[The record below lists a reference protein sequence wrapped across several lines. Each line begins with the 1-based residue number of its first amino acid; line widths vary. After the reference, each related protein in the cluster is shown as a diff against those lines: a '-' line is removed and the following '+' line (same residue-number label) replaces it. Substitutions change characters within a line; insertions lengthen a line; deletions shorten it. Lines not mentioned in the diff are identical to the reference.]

1 MNPDRVR
8 IFDTTLRD
16 GEQSPGINLNRA
28 EKLQIARQLAR
39 LGVDVIEAGFPAASE
54 GDLESVRAIAREVQG
69 PIVAGLARTRDE
81 DIRAAWEAV
90 KEAERPRI
98 HTFIATSD
106 IHLEH
111 KLRMTR
117 REVLE
122 EVRRAVTLARSLAS
136 DVEFSAEDASR
147 SDPAFLAEVF
157 RMAVQCGATTLNVPD
172 TVGYAVPS
180 EFGDFLSDVIA
191 RVDAPPEVIW
201 SVHCHDDLGL
211 AVANSLEAV
220 RRGARQVECT
230 VNGIGERAGNAA
242 MEEIAMAL
250 RVRRG
255 VDGPDTTL
263 DTTVFA
269 GLSGLVSR
277 LTGFPVPPNKAVVG
291 RNAFAHEAGIHQH
304 GVLRNRSTYE
314 IMKPE
319 DVGAPSSR
327 LVLGKHSGRHAFA
340 SRIEA
345 LGYSLEREMVEEA
358 FVLFKN
364 LCDRKEIVTDD
375 DLEAL
380 VVDEI
385 LAVTPQK
392 RLVLKDYMVQ
402 SAGRDR
408 ATATVTLMEGETER
422 TDAATGNGPVDAVF
436 SAVKR
441 VTGLEPQLLRYNI
454 EAVTER
460 ADAVGQAALVIS
472 LDGVSA
478 AGRGASTDVIE
489 ASLKAYI
496 NALNRLFQI
505 CEGRQVARA
514 VEGSH

>member
-1 MNPDRVR
+1 MTPDKVR

-54 GDLESVRAIAREVQG
+54 GDLESVRAIAREVKG
-69 PIVAGLARTRDE
+69 PIVAGLARTRNE
-81 DIRAAWEAV
+81 DILAAWEGV
-90 KEAERPRI
+90 RHAERPRI

-111 KLRMTR
+111 KLRMSR
-117 REVLE
+117 DEVLE
-122 EVRRAVTLARSLAS
+122 EVRRAVTLARSLTD

-147 SDPAFLAEVF
+147 SDPAFLAQVF
-157 RMAVQCGATTLNVPD
+157 HLAVACGARTLNVPD
-172 TVGYAVPS
+172 TVGYAVPA
-180 EFGDFLSDVIA
+180 EFGAFLADVMA
-191 RVDAPPEVIW
+191 RVDAGRDVIW

-220 RRGARQVECT
+220 RCGARQVECT

-242 MEEIAMAL
+242 MEEIVMAL

-255 VDGPDTTL
+255 ADGPDTTL
-263 DTTVFA
+263 DTTVFQS
-269 GLSGLVSR
+269 LSGLVSR
-277 LTGFPVPPNKAVVG
+277 LTGFPVPPNKAIVG

-304 GVLRNRSTYE
+304 GVLRHRSTYE
-314 IMKPE
+314 IMKAE

-345 LGYSLEREMVEEA
+345 MGYALEPEAVEEI

-364 LCDRKEIVTDD
+364 LCDKKEMVTDD

-380 VVDEI
+380 IVDEV
-385 LAVTPQK
+385 LSVSSQK

-408 ATATVTLMEGETER
+408 ATATVTLMDGDAEK
-422 TDAATGNGPVDAVF
+422 TDAATGNGPVDAAF

-441 VTGLEPQLLRYNI
+441 LMALEPKLLSYRI

-460 ADAVGQAALVIS
+460 ADAIGQASLSIS

-489 ASLKAYI
+489 ASLKAYV
-496 NALNRLFQI
+496 NALNRVFQI
-505 CEGRQVARA
+505 QEGRQVARA
-514 VEGSH
+514 MEGAC

>member
-1 MNPDRVR
+1 MTPDKVR

-54 GDLESVRAIAREVQG
+54 GDLESVRAIAREVKG
-69 PIVAGLARTRDE
+69 PIVAGLARTRNE
-81 DIRAAWEAV
+81 DIMAAWEGV
-90 KEAERPRI
+90 RHAERPRI

-111 KLRMTR
+111 KLRMSR
-117 REVLE
+117 DEVLE
-122 EVRRAVTLARSLAS
+122 EVRRAVTLARSLTD

-147 SDPAFLAEVF
+147 SDPAFLAQVF
-157 RMAVQCGATTLNVPD
+157 HLAVACGARTLNVPD
-172 TVGYAVPS
+172 TVGYAVPA
-180 EFGDFLSDVIA
+180 EFGAFLADVMA
-191 RVDAPPEVIW
+191 RVDAGRDVIW

-220 RRGARQVECT
+220 RCGARQVECT

-242 MEEIAMAL
+242 MEEIVMAL

-255 VDGPDTTL
+255 ADGPDTTL
-263 DTTVFA
+263 DTTVFQS
-269 GLSGLVSR
+269 LSGLVSR
-277 LTGFPVPPNKAVVG
+277 LTGFPVPPNKAIVG

-304 GVLRNRSTYE
+304 GVLRHRSTYE
-314 IMKPE
+314 IMKAE

-345 LGYSLEREMVEEA
+345 MGYALEPEAVEEI

-364 LCDRKEIVTDD
+364 LCDKKEMVTDD

-380 VVDEI
+380 IVDEV
-385 LAVTPQK
+385 LSVSSQK

-408 ATATVTLMEGETER
+408 ATATVTLMDGDAEK
-422 TDAATGNGPVDAVF
+422 TDAATGNGPVDAAF

-441 VTGLEPQLLRYNI
+441 LMALEPKLLSYRI

-460 ADAVGQAALVIS
+460 ADAIGQASLSIS

-489 ASLKAYI
+489 ASLKAYV
-496 NALNRLFQI
+496 NALNRVFQI
-505 CEGRQVARA
+505 QEGRQVARA
-514 VEGSH
+514 MEGAC

>member
-1 MNPDRVR
+1 MTPDKVR

-54 GDLESVRAIAREVQG
+54 GDLESVRAIAREVKG
-69 PIVAGLARTRDE
+69 PIVAGLARTRNE
-81 DIRAAWEAV
+81 DIMAAWEGV
-90 KEAERPRI
+90 RHAERPRI

-111 KLRMTR
+111 KLRMSR
-117 REVLE
+117 DEVLE
-122 EVRRAVTLARSLAS
+122 EVRRAVTLARSLTD

-147 SDPAFLAEVF
+147 SDPAFLAQVL
-157 RMAVQCGATTLNVPD
+157 RLAVESGARTLNVPD
-172 TVGYAVPS
+172 TVGYAVPA
-180 EFGDFLSDVIA
+180 EFGAFLADVMA
-191 RVDAPPEVIW
+191 RVDAGRDVIW

-220 RRGARQVECT
+220 RCGARQVECT
-230 VNGIGERAGNAA
+230 VNGLGERAGNAA
-242 MEEIAMAL
+242 MEEIVMAL

-255 VDGPDTTL
+255 ADGPDTTL
-263 DTTVFA
+263 DTTVFQS
-269 GLSGLVSR
+269 LSGLVSR
-277 LTGFPVPPNKAVVG
+277 LTGFPVPPNKAIVG

-304 GVLRNRSTYE
+304 GVLRHRSTYE
-314 IMKPE
+314 IMKAE

-327 LVLGKHSGRHAFA
+327 LVLGKHSGRHAFS

-345 LGYSLEREMVEEA
+345 MGYALEPEAVEEL

-364 LCDRKEIVTDD
+364 LCDRKEMVTDD

-380 VVDEI
+380 IVDEV
-385 LAVTPQK
+385 LSVSSQK

-408 ATATVTLMEGETER
+408 ATATVTLMDGDAEK

-441 VTGLEPQLLRYNI
+441 IMSLEPKLLSYRI

-460 ADAVGQAALVIS
+460 ADAMGQASLSIS
-472 LDGVSA
+472 LDGISA

-489 ASLKAYI
+489 ASLKAYV
-496 NALNRLFQI
+496 NALNRVFQI
-505 CEGRQVARA
+505 QEGRQVARA
-514 VEGSH
+514 MEGAC

>member
-1 MNPDRVR
+1 MTPDKVR

-54 GDLESVRAIAREVQG
+54 GDLESVRAIAREVKG
-69 PIVAGLARTRDE
+69 PIVAGLARTRNE
-81 DIRAAWEAV
+81 DIMAAWEGV
-90 KEAERPRI
+90 RHAERPRI

-111 KLRMTR
+111 KLRMSR
-117 REVLE
+117 DEVLE
-122 EVRRAVTLARSLAS
+122 EVRRAVTLARSLTD

-147 SDPAFLAEVF
+147 SDPAFLAQVF
-157 RMAVQCGATTLNVPD
+157 HLAVACGARTLNVPD
-172 TVGYAVPS
+172 TVGYAVPA
-180 EFGDFLSDVIA
+180 EFGAFLADVMA
-191 RVDAPPEVIW
+191 RVDAGRDVIW

-220 RRGARQVECT
+220 RCGARQVECT

-242 MEEIAMAL
+242 MAEIVMAL

-255 VDGPDTTL
+255 ADGPDTTL
-263 DTTVFA
+263 DTTVFQS
-269 GLSGLVSR
+269 LSGLVSR
-277 LTGFPVPPNKAVVG
+277 LTGFPVPPNKAIVG

-304 GVLRNRSTYE
+304 GVLRHRSTYE
-314 IMKPE
+314 IMKAE

-345 LGYSLEREMVEEA
+345 MGYALEPEAVEEI

-364 LCDRKEIVTDD
+364 LCDKKEMVTDD

-380 VVDEI
+380 IVDEV
-385 LAVTPQK
+385 LSVSSQK

-408 ATATVTLMEGETER
+408 ATATVTLMDGDAEK
-422 TDAATGNGPVDAVF
+422 TDAATGNGPVDAAF

-441 VTGLEPQLLRYNI
+441 LMALEPKLLSSRI

-460 ADAVGQAALVIS
+460 ADAIGQASLSIS

-489 ASLKAYI
+489 ASLKAYV
-496 NALNRLFQI
+496 NALNRVFQI
-505 CEGRQVARA
+505 QEGRQVARA
-514 VEGSH
+514 MEGAC

>member
-1 MNPDRVR
+1 MTPDKVR

-54 GDLESVRAIAREVQG
+54 GDLESVRAIAREVKG
-69 PIVAGLARTRDE
+69 PIVAGLARTRNE
-81 DIRAAWEAV
+81 DIMAAWEGV
-90 KEAERPRI
+90 RHAERPRI

-111 KLRMTR
+111 KLRMSR
-117 REVLE
+117 DEVLE
-122 EVRRAVTLARSLAS
+122 EVRRAVTLARSLTD

-147 SDPAFLAEVF
+147 SDPAFLAQVL
-157 RMAVQCGATTLNVPD
+157 RLAVESGARTLNVPD
-172 TVGYAVPS
+172 TVGYAVPA
-180 EFGDFLSDVIA
+180 EFGAFLADIMA
-191 RVDAPPEVIW
+191 RVDAGRDVIW

-220 RRGARQVECT
+220 RCGARQVECT
-230 VNGIGERAGNAA
+230 VNGLGERAGNAA
-242 MEEIAMAL
+242 MEEIVMAL

-255 VDGPDTTL
+255 ADGPDTTL
-263 DTTVFA
+263 DTTVFQS
-269 GLSGLVSR
+269 LSGLVSR
-277 LTGFPVPPNKAVVG
+277 LTGFPVPPNKAIVG

-304 GVLRNRSTYE
+304 GVLRHRSTYE
-314 IMKPE
+314 IMKAE

-345 LGYSLEREMVEEA
+345 MGYALEPEAVEEL

-364 LCDRKEIVTDD
+364 LCDRKEMVTDD

-380 VVDEI
+380 IVDEV
-385 LAVTPQK
+385 LSVSSQK

-408 ATATVTLMEGETER
+408 ATATVTLMDGDAEK

-441 VTGLEPQLLRYNI
+441 IMSLEPKLLSYRI

-460 ADAVGQAALVIS
+460 ADAMGQASLSIS
-472 LDGVSA
+472 LDGISA

-489 ASLKAYI
+489 ASLKAYV
-496 NALNRLFQI
+496 NALNRVFQI
-505 CEGRQVARA
+505 QEGRQVARA
-514 VEGSH
+514 MEGAC

>member
-1 MNPDRVR
+1 MTPDKVR

-54 GDLESVRAIAREVQG
+54 GDLESVRAIAREVKG
-69 PIVAGLARTRDE
+69 PIVAGLARTRNE
-81 DIRAAWEAV
+81 DIMAAWEGV
-90 KEAERPRI
+90 RHAERPRI

-111 KLRMTR
+111 KLRMSR
-117 REVLE
+117 DEVLE
-122 EVRRAVTLARSLAS
+122 EVRRAVTLARSLTD

-147 SDPAFLAEVF
+147 SDPAFLAQVL
-157 RMAVQCGATTLNVPD
+157 RLAVESGARTLNVPD
-172 TVGYAVPS
+172 TVGYAVPA
-180 EFGDFLSDVIA
+180 EFGAFLADVMA
-191 RVDAPPEVIW
+191 RVDAGRDVIW

-220 RRGARQVECT
+220 RCGARQVECT
-230 VNGIGERAGNAA
+230 VNGLGERAGNAA
-242 MEEIAMAL
+242 MEEIVMAL

-255 VDGPDTTL
+255 ADGPDTTL
-263 DTTVFA
+263 DTTVFQS
-269 GLSGLVSR
+269 LSGLVSR
-277 LTGFPVPPNKAVVG
+277 LTGFPVPPNKAIVG

-304 GVLRNRSTYE
+304 GVLRHRSTYE
-314 IMKPE
+314 IMKAE

-345 LGYSLEREMVEEA
+345 MGYALEPEAVEEL

-364 LCDRKEIVTDD
+364 LCDRKEMVTDD

-380 VVDEI
+380 IVDEV
-385 LAVTPQK
+385 LSVSSQK

-408 ATATVTLMEGETER
+408 ATATVTLMDGDAEK

-441 VTGLEPQLLRYNI
+441 IMSLEPKLLSYRI

-460 ADAVGQAALVIS
+460 ADAMGQASLSIS
-472 LDGVSA
+472 LDGISA

-489 ASLKAYI
+489 ASLKAYV
-496 NALNRLFQI
+496 NALNRVFQI
-505 CEGRQVARA
+505 QEGRQVARA
-514 VEGSH
+514 MEGAC

>member
-1 MNPDRVR
+1 MTPDKVR

-54 GDLESVRAIAREVQG
+54 GDLESVRAIAREVKG
-69 PIVAGLARTRDE
+69 PIVAGLARTRNE
-81 DIRAAWEAV
+81 DIMAAWEGV
-90 KEAERPRI
+90 RHAERPRI

-111 KLRMTR
+111 KLRMSR
-117 REVLE
+117 DEVLE
-122 EVRRAVTLARSLAS
+122 EVRRAVTLARSLTD

-147 SDPAFLAEVF
+147 SDPAFLAQVL
-157 RMAVQCGATTLNVPD
+157 RLAVECGARTLNVPD
-172 TVGYAVPS
+172 TVGYAVPA
-180 EFGDFLSDVIA
+180 EFGAFLADIMA
-191 RVDAPPEVIW
+191 RVDAGRDVIW

-220 RRGARQVECT
+220 RCGARQVECT
-230 VNGIGERAGNAA
+230 VNGLGERAGNAA
-242 MEEIAMAL
+242 MEEIVMAL

-255 VDGPDTTL
+255 ADGPDTTL
-263 DTTVFA
+263 DTTVFQS
-269 GLSGLVSR
+269 LSGLVSR
-277 LTGFPVPPNKAVVG
+277 LTGFPVPPNKAIVG

-304 GVLRNRSTYE
+304 GVLRHRSTYE
-314 IMKPE
+314 IMKAE

-345 LGYSLEREMVEEA
+345 MGYALEPEAVEEL

-364 LCDRKEIVTDD
+364 LCDRKEMVTDD

-380 VVDEI
+380 IVDEV
-385 LAVTPQK
+385 LSVSSQK

-408 ATATVTLMEGETER
+408 ATATVTLMDGDAEK

-441 VTGLEPQLLRYNI
+441 IMSLEPKLLSYRI

-460 ADAVGQAALVIS
+460 ADAMGQASLSIS

-489 ASLKAYI
+489 ASLKAYV
-496 NALNRLFQI
+496 NALNRVFQI
-505 CEGRQVARA
+505 QEGRQVARA
-514 VEGSH
+514 MEGAC

>member
-1 MNPDRVR
+1 
-8 IFDTTLRD
+8 
-16 GEQSPGINLNRA
+16 
-28 EKLQIARQLAR
+28 
-39 LGVDVIEAGFPAASE
+39 
-54 GDLESVRAIAREVQG
+54 
-69 PIVAGLARTRDE
+69 
-81 DIRAAWEAV
+81 
-90 KEAERPRI
+90 
-98 HTFIATSD
+98 
-106 IHLEH
+106 
-111 KLRMTR
+111 
-117 REVLE
+117 
-122 EVRRAVTLARSLAS
+122 
-136 DVEFSAEDASR
+136 
-147 SDPAFLAEVF
+147 
-157 RMAVQCGATTLNVPD
+157 MAVQCGATTLNVPD
-172 TVGYAVPS
+172 TVGYAIPA
-180 EFGDFLSDVIA
+180 EFGAFLKDVIA
-191 RVDAPPEVIW
+191 RVEAPSEVIW

-220 RRGARQVECT
+220 RCGARQVECT

-255 VDGPDTTL
+255 ADGPDTDL

-269 GLSGLVSR
+269 SLSGLVSR
-277 LTGFPVPPNKAVVG
+277 LTGFPVPPNKAIVG

-340 SRIEA
+340 SRIES
-345 LGYSLEREMVEEA
+345 LGYFLEREMIEEA

-380 VVDEI
+380 IVDEI
-385 LAVTPQK
+385 LSITPQR

-441 VTGLEPQLLRYNI
+441 VIGLEPQLLRYNI

-460 ADAVGQAALVIS
+460 TDAVGQAALVIS
-472 LDGVSA
+472 LDDVSA

-489 ASLKAYI
+489 ASLKAYV
-496 NALNRLFQI
+496 NALNRIFQI
-505 CEGRQVARA
+505 REGRQMAKA
-514 VEGSH
+514 VEGPC

>member
-1 MNPDRVR
+1 MTPDKVR

-54 GDLESVRAIAREVQG
+54 GDLESVRAIAREVKG
-69 PIVAGLARTRDE
+69 PIVAGLARTRNE
-81 DIRAAWEAV
+81 DIMAAWEGV
-90 KEAERPRI
+90 RHAERPRI

-111 KLRMTR
+111 KLRMSR
-117 REVLE
+117 DEVLE
-122 EVRRAVTLARSLAS
+122 EVRRAVTLARSLTD

-147 SDPAFLAEVF
+147 SDPAFLAQVL
-157 RMAVQCGATTLNVPD
+157 RLAVECGARTLNVPD
-172 TVGYAVPS
+172 TVGYAVPA
-180 EFGDFLSDVIA
+180 EFGAFLADIMA
-191 RVDAPPEVIW
+191 RVDAGRDVIW

-220 RRGARQVECT
+220 RCGARQVECT
-230 VNGIGERAGNAA
+230 VNGLGERAGNAA
-242 MEEIAMAL
+242 MEEIVMAL

-255 VDGPDTTL
+255 ADGPDTTL
-263 DTTVFA
+263 DTTVFQS
-269 GLSGLVSR
+269 LSGLVSR
-277 LTGFPVPPNKAVVG
+277 LTGFPVPPNKAIVG

-304 GVLRNRSTYE
+304 GVLRHRSTYE
-314 IMKPE
+314 IMKAE

-327 LVLGKHSGRHAFA
+327 LVLGKHSGRHAFS

-345 LGYSLEREMVEEA
+345 MGYALEPEAVEEL

-364 LCDRKEIVTDD
+364 LCDRKEMVTDD

-380 VVDEI
+380 IVDEV
-385 LAVTPQK
+385 LSVSSQK

-408 ATATVTLMEGETER
+408 ATATVTLMDGDAEK

-441 VTGLEPQLLRYNI
+441 IMSLEPKLLSYRI

-460 ADAVGQAALVIS
+460 ADAMGQASLSIS

-489 ASLKAYI
+489 ASLKAYV
-496 NALNRLFQI
+496 NALNRVFQI
-505 CEGRQVARA
+505 QEGRQVARA
-514 VEGSH
+514 MEGAC

>member
-1 MNPDRVR
+1 MTPDKVR

-54 GDLESVRAIAREVQG
+54 GDLESVRAIAREVKG
-69 PIVAGLARTRDE
+69 PIVAGLARTRNE
-81 DIRAAWEAV
+81 DIMAAWEGV
-90 KEAERPRI
+90 RHAERPRI

-111 KLRMTR
+111 KLRMSR
-117 REVLE
+117 DEVLE
-122 EVRRAVTLARSLAS
+122 EVRRAVTLARSLTD

-147 SDPAFLAEVF
+147 SDPAFLAQVL
-157 RMAVQCGATTLNVPD
+157 RLAVECGARTLNVPD
-172 TVGYAVPS
+172 TVGYAVPA
-180 EFGDFLSDVIA
+180 EFGAFLADVMA
-191 RVDAPPEVIW
+191 RVDAGRDVIW

-220 RRGARQVECT
+220 RCGARQVECT
-230 VNGIGERAGNAA
+230 VNGLGERAGNAA
-242 MEEIAMAL
+242 MEEIVMAL

-255 VDGPDTTL
+255 ADGPDTTL
-263 DTTVFA
+263 DTTVFQS
-269 GLSGLVSR
+269 LSGLVSR
-277 LTGFPVPPNKAVVG
+277 LTGFPVPPNKAIVG

-304 GVLRNRSTYE
+304 GVLRHRSTYE
-314 IMKPE
+314 IMKAE

-345 LGYSLEREMVEEA
+345 MGYALEPEAVEEL

-364 LCDRKEIVTDD
+364 LCDRKEMVTDD

-380 VVDEI
+380 IVDEV
-385 LAVTPQK
+385 LSVSSQK

-408 ATATVTLMEGETER
+408 ATATVTLMDGDAEK

-441 VTGLEPQLLRYNI
+441 IMSLEPKLLSYRI

-460 ADAVGQAALVIS
+460 ADAMGQASLSIS
-472 LDGVSA
+472 LDGISA

-489 ASLKAYI
+489 ASLKAYV
-496 NALNRLFQI
+496 NALNRVFQI
-505 CEGRQVARA
+505 QEGRQVARA
-514 VEGSH
+514 MEGAC